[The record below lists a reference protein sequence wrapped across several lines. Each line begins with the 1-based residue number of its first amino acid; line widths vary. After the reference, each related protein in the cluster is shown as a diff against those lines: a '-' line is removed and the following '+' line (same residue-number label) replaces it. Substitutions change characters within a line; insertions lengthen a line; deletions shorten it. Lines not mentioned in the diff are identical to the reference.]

1 MFDFLP
7 GVLRLHIGGDRKVVL
22 LPGDF
27 LQAGQVGEMGFLPPG
42 GKGVHDAGDV
52 VRREFV
58 VVRHLDALFGGVDE
72 QGLAV
77 GLVLLQHH
85 DAGGDAG
92 AEKQVAGQ
100 LDHAVDEVVANEIL
114 EDLLLRPAP
123 VQDARE
129 TDDGGGAVGRQ
140 PTEAVHDK
148 GQIRLAFGGQ
158 HASGS
163 KAGVIDEQGLSS
175 PAHLME

>member
-1 MFDFLP
+1 MN
-7 GVLRLHIGGDRKVVL
+7 RVL
-22 LPGDF
+22 LS
-27 LQAGQVGEMGFLPPG
+27 
-42 GKGVHDAGDV
+42 
-52 VRREFV
+52 
-58 VVRHLDALFGGVDE
+58 ALFFF
-72 QGLAV
+72 
-77 GLVLLQHH
+77 QHH

-163 KAGVIDEQGLSS
+163 KAGS
-175 PAHLME
+175 H